1 MIPGTRMPTNF
12 PRDAATGGFQSPL
25 AMAID
30 TPPFAQYKSR
40 LLPYFGG
47 DEQELR
53 RTMTDAVAL
62 TDYLRDYIWSIG
74 INQMRAASPDGEV
87 PAVLQPS
94 TPVTPAMPALKSG
107 RLERVQAGRG
117 GGR

>member
-1 MIPGTRMPTNF
+1 
-12 PRDAATGGFQSPL
+12 
-25 AMAID
+25 
-30 TPPFAQYKSR
+30 
-40 LLPYFGG
+40 
-47 DEQELR
+47 
-53 RTMTDAVAL
+53 MTDAVAL

-94 TPVTPAMPALKSG
+94 TPAAPAMPALKSG
-107 RLERVQAGRG
+107 RLEHRAAKAG